1 MKMSREQREEYFPLE
16 RTHDEKQ
23 AAVNEELKKWLL
35 VHPKTL
41 DDNWN
46 QVLEMKRLGQFVV
59 DYADTNT
66 LNTAVHRLIRRI
78 MAYGKPQENKITI
91 QTGVEITLA
100 TANVHFDM
108 SELLE
113 IVRMLVCSALFSY
126 QEEQKHKHKNVAKV
140 RVDLQKRDLYKRI
153 DEGEL

>member
-35 VHPKTL
+35 VRPSSL
-41 DDNWN
+41 DENWN

-100 TANVHFDM
+100 TAKVHFEM

-113 IVRMLVCSALFSY
+113 IVHMLVCSALFSY
-126 QEEQKHKHKNVAKV
+126 QEEQKEKHKNVAKL
-140 RVDLQKRDLYKRI
+140 RVDLHKRDLYKRI